1 MLKQLYITDGKIT
14 DSGQGEA
21 LVWVYTAPDEAERKY
36 LVEQL
41 KIDEHT
47 LNSALDPDELSRL
60 EFEPEHAA
68 MIFKRPK
75 HYTAQ
80 DNFLFRVVSTGV
92 FLFKDRLV
100 IVRTDDASLFEG
112 RPFIKMQTVQDV
124 FLKLIYRAIAHFV
137 EHLRAINMIS
147 GELEQQINL
156 SMENKYLLNLFTLEK
171 SLVYYLSAINSNAV
185 LIEKL
190 RNNAPKLGLTPE
202 NVEFL
207 DDILIENSQCR
218 GQTEIYSQVLSSL
231 MDARASIISNNLNV
245 RIKAPDDHHDR
256 HHAADVHR
264 QPLLH
269 ERPDSHAGALVWL
282 LDHHRNHR
290 HIGDGPGV
298 PLAQTSLVEVCSAL
312 SFLRGNAIAL
322 QRHRP
327 ILV

>member
-1 MLKQLYITDGKIT
+1 MLKQLYIMDGKIA
-14 DSGQGEA
+14 DSGPGEPS
-21 LVWVYTAPDEAERKY
+21 VWVYTAPDEAERKY
-36 LVEQL
+36 LTEQL

-80 DNFLFRVVSTGV
+80 DNFLFRIVSTGV

-100 IVRTDDASLFEG
+100 IVRADDAALFEG

-147 GELEQQINL
+147 GELEQQINV
-156 SMENKYLLNLFTLEK
+156 SMENRYLLNLFTLEK
-171 SLVYYLSAINSNAV
+171 SLVYYLSAINSNGV
-185 LIEKL
+185 LIDKL
-190 RNNAPKLGLTPE
+190 RNNSAKLGLSPE
-202 NVEFL
+202 NLEFL

-218 GQTEIYSQVLSSL
+218 GQTEIYSQVLASL

-245 RIKAPDDHHDR
+245 RIKALTIITIGIMLPTFIVSLFSMNVPIPMSGYV
-256 HHAADVHR
+256 HAFWVIMG
-264 QPLLH
+264 
-269 ERPDSHAGALVWL
+269 S
-282 LDHHRNHR
+282 
-290 HIGDGPGV
+290 
-298 PLAQTSLVEVCSAL
+298 TAL
-312 SFLRGNAIAL
+312 SVIAL
-322 QRHRP
+322 ALLWRKLHW
-327 ILV
+327 

>member
-14 DSGQGEA
+14 DSGQGQA
-21 LVWVYTAPDEAERKY
+21 VVWVYTAPDEAERKY

-100 IVRTDDASLFEG
+100 IVRMDDASLFEG

-124 FLKLIYRAIAHFV
+124 FLKLIYRAISHFV

-190 RNNAPKLGLTPE
+190 RNNAAKLGLSPE

-218 GQTEIYSQVLSSL
+218 GQTEIYSQVLAGL

-245 RIKAPDDHHDR
+245 RIKALTIITIGIMLPTFI
-256 HHAADVHR
+256 VSLFSMNVPI
-264 QPLLH
+264 PLS
-269 ERPDSHAGALVWL
+269 SHWYAFWII
-282 LDHHRNHR
+282 
-290 HIGDGPGV
+290 IGITAVSVVG
-298 PLAQTSLVEVCSAL
+298 LAMLWRK
-312 SFLRGNAIAL
+312 LRW
-322 QRHRP
+322 
-327 ILV
+327 